1 MTFPTTQWSLFAVAA
16 QDGEEAARH
25 ALDELCRRYHA
36 PVLAYFRS
44 HVPVREDAEDLTQE
58 LFRQLLVK
66 QIWFRADVSRGRF
79 RYFLMCIAG
88 TALKNWLKARGTQKR
103 GGRELAQSL
112 DLLMNSGHEP
122 AAPDDHAELAF
133 DREWARTVMTAA
145 WQQMANVAARTP
157 RRAARFAVLRRF
169 LPGSEAP
176 PTYAAAAEAL
186 STSADNVKSF
196 IHRLREDFRDTVRR
210 IIADTVLS
218 GEDVPGEMEHLAAV
232 MAAGHVPSDPP
243 GENILSPLGPDRLLK
258 Q

>member
-58 LFRQLLVK
+58 LFRQLLEK
-66 QIWFRADVSRGRF
+66 QTWFRADVSRGRF
-79 RYFLMCIAG
+79 RYFLLCIAG

-103 GGRELAQSL
+103 GGRQLVQSL
-112 DLLMNSGHEP
+112 DLLVSSGIEP

-133 DREWARTVMTAA
+133 DREWARTVMAAA
-145 WQQMANVAARTP
+145 WQQLENAAARTP

-176 PTYAAAAEAL
+176 PTYAAAAGDL
-186 STSADNVKSF
+186 GTSVDNVKSF

-218 GEDVPGEMEHLAAV
+218 GEEVPGEMAHLAAV
-232 MAAGHVPSDPP
+232 MAAGHVPPEP
-243 GENILSPLGPDRLLK
+243 QGENILPHLAGDGLSK